1 MLASNE
7 AVGSVIN
14 RDFPIPYVLYGNKEL
29 LLSEIARFV
38 NFREYFIS
46 QKPLIGDFP
55 QHMIS

>member
-29 LLSEIARFV
+29 LLSEIALFV